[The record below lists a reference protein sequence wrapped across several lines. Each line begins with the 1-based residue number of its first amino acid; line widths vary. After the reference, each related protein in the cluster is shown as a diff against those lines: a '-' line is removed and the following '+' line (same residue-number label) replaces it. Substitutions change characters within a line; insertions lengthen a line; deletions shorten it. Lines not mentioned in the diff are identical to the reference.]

1 MDQIKI
7 GRFIAAKRKEQK
19 MTQKQLAEVLSIS
32 DKTVS
37 KWECGKGLPEV
48 SLMLPLC
55 EALHITVNALLTCE
69 NVSEDNYQENAEKN
83 MMGLIKE
90 KEKIAREIYNR
101 GWLTIIL
108 GAIVWIAEIFV
119 SKILA
124 DNNLYGLPQMLSAGM
139 CGVIGIMIANGVV
152 SVWKGKKLLN
162 K

>member
-7 GRFIAAKRKEQK
+7 GRFIAEKRKK
-19 MTQKQLAEVLSIS
+19 MTQKQLAEILSIS

-55 EALHITVNALLTCE
+55 EALHITVNELLTCE

-101 GWLTIIL
+101 GWITIIL
-108 GAIVWIAEIFV
+108 GAIVWIAEIVV

-124 DNNLYGLPQMLSAGM
+124 DNNLYGMPQMLSVGM
-139 CGVIGIMIANGVV
+139 CGMIGVIIANGFV
-152 SVWKGKKLLN
+152 SVWKGKKLL